1 MLPRKRKDN
10 LYCSLSCLLIGLA
23 CVLSAN
29 AQQTTLSN
37 TDWQVWPEVDLAIK
51 LNQRVSVLGMGTLH
65 FGKNVSDLN
74 EEQAGVG
81 FNFILNKYFSF
92 SPDYRYGRGQPPG
105 RNHTHEHRFF
115 LDFTARAPL
124 KKGFVVS
131 DRNRFELRRINGI
144 ESHRYRNKLQIERPV
159 TVADRKVTP
168 YLAGEAFYD
177 DRYRIWNRTRI
188 YAGVRVPL
196 GQHLTLDPY
205 FLEQFDVRD
214 RPFERRHVIAINLR
228 IDY

>member
-1 MLPRKRKDN
+1 MLPQKRKHK
-10 LYCSLSCLLIGLA
+10 LYSSISCLLIGLGG
-23 CVLSAN
+23 VLSAN
-29 AQQTTLSN
+29 AQQSAASIA
-37 TDWQVWPEVDLAIK
+37 DWQVWPEVDVSIK
-51 LNQRVSVLGMGTLH
+51 FNQKISVLGMGTLH
-65 FGKNVSDLN
+65 FGKNFSDLN
-74 EEQAGVG
+74 EEQAGIG

-105 RNHTHEHRFF
+105 RSHTHEHRFF
-115 LDFTARAPL
+115 FDFTARAPL
-124 KKGFVVS
+124 MNGFVVI
-131 DRNRFELRRINGI
+131 DRNRFELRRINGVD
-144 ESHRYRNKLQIERPV
+144 SHRYRNKLQIERSF
-159 TVADRKVTP
+159 TIADRKVTP

-196 GQHLTLDPY
+196 NQHLTLDPN

-214 RPFERRHVIAINLR
+214 RPFARRHVIAINLR

>member
-1 MLPRKRKDN
+1 M
-10 LYCSLSCLLIGLA
+10 
-23 CVLSAN
+23 LSAN
-29 AQQTTLSN
+29 AQQTTASN
-37 TDWQVWPEVDLAIK
+37 ADWQFWPEVDFSIK
-51 LNQRVSVLGMGTLH
+51 LSQKVSVLSMGTLH
-65 FGKNVSDLN
+65 FGKSVSDLN
-74 EEQAGVG
+74 EEQAGLG
-81 FNFILNKYFSF
+81 LNFTLNKYFSL

-115 LDFTARAPL
+115 FDFMARAPL

-131 DRNRFELRRINGI
+131 DRNRFELRRINGV
-144 ESHRYRNKLQIERPV
+144 ESRRYRNKLQLETSL
-159 TVADRKVTP
+159 TVADSKVTP

-188 YAGVRVPL
+188 YAGVRVPIN
-196 GQHLTLDPY
+196 GHLTLDPY